1 MLFVSN
7 AAWVLEKKAKLAAQR
22 MFLFSDDVV
31 VPDRYDSVQTVVGKI
46 NAARGFCAKLNA
58 DLSMSCV
65 RSAGWKNNRLYYNFV
80 PSVLPTDTSISRAQ
94 ASKTVT
100 VFDMFSR
107 YYSMGRSNPGTYYD
121 GTGSVLE
128 TLDHAVPRAPLD
140 HVMSMPAFDG
150 TQVSQLSTPL
160 RSLPDSLPTLSTSSS
175 GSSQTSL
182 GIVTSRWTT
191 TTTTMLNYT
200 EITQL
205 NFTADTAYIFK
216 TGSDISNGGVYTT
229 SAGSLG
235 PRLFAPSTWVYTVS
249 KSPYS
254 ETVTGTTSNY
264 SYGPLNSTTAVKD
277 ENYLFGIASSKPDT
291 ADYSLTWG
299 MMPIAGDKPDVPLYA
314 IVLRAGTDFD
324 QTGLTT
330 PGVKPVMQMR
340 EGTALSMDKK
350 YIV

>member
-80 PSVLPTDTSISRAQ
+80 PSVLPTDTSISRNQ
-94 ASKTVT
+94 EDNTVT

-107 YYSMGRSNPGTYYD
+107 YYSMGRSNPGTYWT

-128 TLDHAVPRAPLD
+128 TIAHDVPRAPLD

-150 TQVSQLSTPL
+150 TPVSQLTTPL
-160 RSLPDSLPTLSTSSS
+160 RSLPDSLPTLSASSS
-175 GSSQTSL
+175 GHSQTSL

-200 EITQL
+200 EILQL
-205 NFTADTAYIFK
+205 NFATDYVYSRK

-340 EGTALSMDKK
+340 EVTALSMDKK